1 MRHLRVLLALFAITL
16 SLPSGAWADTGWSTE
31 ILGARRQASAD
42 ERGPTSVVRAAPVG
56 PFSLFA
62 STGAEFHGMVEPG
75 ARLPRTLV
83 CRTTSVD
90 DRPADLS
97 RALLSTRSRA
107 RAAQRRSLQ
116 FGPSL
121 ALATRG
127 VVGFHASPAPP
138 LA

>member
-1 MRHLRVLLALFAITL
+1 MRHPRVLLALLAITL
-16 SLPSGAWADTGWSTE
+16 SLPSGAWADTGWTTE
-31 ILGARRQASAD
+31 LLGARRSASP
-42 ERGPTSVVRAAPVG
+42 EEPGPAAVVRAAPVR

-62 STGAEFHGMVEPG
+62 PSGAEFHGIVEAG
-75 ARLPRTLV
+75 ARLARVLV
-83 CRTTSVD
+83 CRTTTMD

-107 RAAQRRSLQ
+107 RAAQRRFLQ
-116 FGPSL
+116 LGPSR